1 MSSSRASTWNKL
13 GDAAYAKSEKV
24 SADLVALTY
33 GSFVREIIKDFEEP
47 DQVNKELEKLGYNIG
62 IRLIEDFLAK
72 SGISNCSSFE
82 ESAEIISRVAFKMFL
97 GIRATVSNWNSE
109 HNSCSI
115 IFDENPLA
123 EYVEL
128 PPEYTHSLFYS
139 NLLCGVIRGALEMV
153 QIIVECEFVKDQLR
167 GDDTNE
173 INIRFKEMLQEQ
185 VPWNDEE

>member
-13 GDAAYAKSEKV
+13 GDAAYSKSEKV

-33 GSFVREIIKDFEEP
+33 GSFVREIIKDYEEP

-72 SGISNCSSFE
+72 SGIGNCSSFE

-109 HNSCSI
+109 YNSCSI
-115 IFDENPLA
+115 VFDENPLA

-128 PPEYTHSLFYS
+128 PPEYTHSLLYS
-139 NLLCGVIRGALEMV
+139 NILCGVIRGALEMV
-153 QIIVECEFVKDQLR
+153 QIIVECQFVKDQLR

-173 INIRFKEMLQEQ
+173 IKIRFKEMLQEQ